1 LGPAKILKNSVPKV
15 PLVGVSGCASAG
27 MAGTGYPV
35 EAGIPGAEKLAGE
48 VKAMVVRDAN
58 RVGMSLILSQG
69 RSAPWLAS
77 RWDNPPPDRTR
88 SHRKHGRS
96 RSIGRTGAGKAWKL
110 LTRELLRVQRVHPA
124 RRHRGKRTV
133 SDREVSET
141 RMRKGFKVS
150 TVAEREFGR
159 EEV

>member
-1 LGPAKILKNSVPKV
+1 MLHG
-15 PLVGVSGCASAG
+15 
-27 MAGTGYPV
+27 
-35 EAGIPGAEKLAGE
+35 
-48 VKAMVVRDAN
+48 
-58 RVGMSLILSQG
+58 
-69 RSAPWLAS
+69 
-77 RWDNPPPDRTR
+77 
-88 SHRKHGRS
+88 SHRDGTTRPQIGPDLIESTVGRD
-96 RSIGRTGAGKAWKL
+96 RSGERELGKAWKL

-159 EEV
+159 EESLSGRRLGLGLGEEGGHKVDVMDRSVIRVEIESSIEEEKEG